1 MKSTSDSHNGF
12 TLVEL
17 VVVIL
22 LLSILSV
29 YAASR
34 YIGSSSFSPYAAQ
47 EQAISII
54 RQIQLGRMQ
63 SNIDST
69 NTLSDEYRLSVV
81 SNTSNTINTISCL
94 GSVASCSAT
103 DSSRSN
109 NLVLPEEVTFEPS
122 MTVDFDLLGEPTPSN
137 VRIDI
142 KSPTET
148 VGVCINSVG
157 YVYGC

>member
-34 YIGSSSFSPYAAQ
+34 YIGVSSFSPYAAQ

-63 SNIDST
+63 SNIDASDS
-69 NTLSDEYRLSVV
+69 LSSEYRLSI
-81 SNTSNTINTISCL
+81 TSDCL
-94 GSVASCSAT
+94 GSLASCSST
-103 DSSRSN
+103 DDTRSN
-109 NLVLPEEVTFEPS
+109 NLVLPEEVTFDPA

-137 VRIDI
+137 VRINI
-142 KSPTET
+142 KSPTEA
-148 VGVCINSVG
+148 VGVCISSVG

>member
-1 MKSTSDSHNGF
+1 MKSKLSYSSGF

-63 SNIDST
+63 SNIDSSDS
-69 NTLSDEYRLSVV
+69 LSSEYRLSV
-81 SNTSNTINTISCL
+81 TSDCL
-94 GSVASCSAT
+94 GSLASCSST
-103 DSSRSN
+103 DDSRSN
-109 NLVLPEEVTFEPS
+109 NLVLPADVSFEPS
-122 MTVDFDLLGEPTPSN
+122 MTVDFDLLGEPTPSS
-137 VRIDI
+137 VQIDI

-148 VGVCINSVG
+148 VSVCITSVG

>member
-1 MKSTSDSHNGF
+1 MKSKSQLLNGF

-34 YIGSSSFSPYAAQ
+34 YIGASSFSPYAAQ

-69 NTLSDEYRLSVV
+69 NTLSPEYRV
-81 SNTSNTINTISCL
+81 SITHDCL
-94 GSVASCSAT
+94 GSLASCSAT
-103 DSSRSN
+103 ESSRSN
-109 NLVLPEEVTFEPS
+109 NLVLPEEVTFEPI

-137 VRIDI
+137 VKIDI

-148 VGVCINSVG
+148 VSVCISSVG